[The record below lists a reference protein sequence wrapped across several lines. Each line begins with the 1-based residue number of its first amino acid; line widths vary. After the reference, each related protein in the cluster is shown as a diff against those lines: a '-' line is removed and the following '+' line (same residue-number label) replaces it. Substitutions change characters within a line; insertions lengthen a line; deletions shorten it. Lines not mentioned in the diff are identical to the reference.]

1 MPTMYKGGSEP
12 IEVHPSQIA
21 NAQVRGWSLD
31 EKPAKK
37 EKIINTDK
45 E

>member
-1 MPTMYKGGSEP
+1 MPKMYKDGSES
-12 IEVHPSQIA
+12 IDVHPSQIA

-37 EKIINTDK
+37 EKLINTDK

>member
-1 MPTMYKGGSEP
+1 MPTMYKDGSES
-12 IEVHPSQIA
+12 IGVHPSQIE
-21 NAQVRGWSLD
+21 NAKVRGWSL

-37 EKIINTDK
+37 QKIINTDK

>member
-1 MPTMYKGGSEP
+1 MPKMYKDGSES
-12 IEVHPSQIA
+12 IDVHPSQIE
-21 NAQVRGWSLD
+21 NAKVRGWSLD

-37 EKIINTDK
+37 EKLINTDK

>member
-1 MPTMYKGGSEP
+1 MPKMYKNGSEP
-12 IEVHPSQIA
+12 IVVHPSQIA

-31 EKPAKK
+31 EKPAKQQK
-37 EKIINTDK
+37 TINTDK

>member
-1 MPTMYKGGSEP
+1 MPTMYKDGSES
-12 IEVHPSQIA
+12 IGVHPSQIE

-37 EKIINTDK
+37 PKIINTDK